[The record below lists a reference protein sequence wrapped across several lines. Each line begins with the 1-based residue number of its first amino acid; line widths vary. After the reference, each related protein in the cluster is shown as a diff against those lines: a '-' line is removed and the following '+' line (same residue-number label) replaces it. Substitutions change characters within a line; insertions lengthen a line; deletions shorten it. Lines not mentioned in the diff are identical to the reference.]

1 MIASVLIIGFS
12 LVLFVYWFRY
22 SCMLLLRSQVEQAA
36 SAPAAPD
43 NRFSFME
50 VRERLK
56 TEPLLDPLHRS
67 LNRDYQV
74 LIYLLEHAAG
84 LELASIEDRLLMLDY
99 RVMQGW
105 YRLTKIAAPAQARKA
120 LSEMASILGILARKM
135 GEQASAHIEA

>member
-1 MIASVLIIGFS
+1 MFASVLIIGFS
-12 LVLFVYWFRY
+12 LVLFAYWFRY
-22 SCMLLLRSQVEQAA
+22 SCILLLRSQVEQAA
-36 SAPAAPD
+36 SAPAAAD

-56 TEPLLDPLHRS
+56 TEPVLDPLHRS
-67 LNRDYQV
+67 LNHDYQV

-120 LSEMASILGILARKM
+120 LSEMASILGVLSWKM
-135 GEQASAHIEA
+135 GEQASARIES